1 MSVLILSG
9 TVHIYTCLSTVSEG
23 AMFHDKPAFCVH
35 NQDLKR
41 FYQKKKRKLR
51 QKFSSGVPRVGVEEL
66 LASRFDDGRRT
77 LERPLRL
84 GGAFDRC
91 GMCTALLLRSA
102 HHLCKYDGMP
112 RLKTRFVESN
122 GVLGLPVVFF
132 LRLLSEF
139 FALDWR
145 DGTATHVSAD
155 CLAEKTEG
163 APKFRSFG

>member
-1 MSVLILSG
+1 MTNQRFVFITKILKDF
-9 TVHIYTCLSTVSEG
+9 T
-23 AMFHDKPAFCVH
+23 K
-35 NQDLKR
+35 KK
-41 FYQKKKRKLR
+41 KKKRKLR

-132 LRLLSEF
+132 FTSVVGVLCSRL
-139 FALDWR
+139 AGR
-145 DGTATHVSAD
+145 DGDPRLGGLSRGKDGGRPEISLVRLMPSRCCHPD
-155 CLAEKTEG
+155 LL
-163 APKFRSFG
+163 